1 MCQTFIHP
9 ILNIRYMYFNLASTV
24 IFREHRDHRA
34 RWSFGFPQYP
44 ITNPSLSSTCIM
56 NLSGELSNLSLSTHL
71 RFAALKFS
79 GGFKG
84 PFTRATYLMMLLWD
98 FITWNIYNWSTP
110 SHPPKGENRNWN
122 RSKNRSCKRALRQQ
136 NGGVCSESSDYHTQH
151 DFLHCT
157 SRLKTLTR
165 VGFELGTRI

>member
-79 GGFKG
+79 GGLHKSTEKFDSSGIWTRDSCSRENISCSIYSHSSAFWMMIFKANFS
-84 PFTRATYLMMLLWD
+84 PFIWKTITRK
-98 FITWNIYNWSTP
+98 IS
-110 SHPPKGENRNWN
+110 
-122 RSKNRSCKRALRQQ
+122 
-136 NGGVCSESSDYHTQH
+136 
-151 DFLHCT
+151 
-157 SRLKTLTR
+157 
-165 VGFELGTRI
+165 